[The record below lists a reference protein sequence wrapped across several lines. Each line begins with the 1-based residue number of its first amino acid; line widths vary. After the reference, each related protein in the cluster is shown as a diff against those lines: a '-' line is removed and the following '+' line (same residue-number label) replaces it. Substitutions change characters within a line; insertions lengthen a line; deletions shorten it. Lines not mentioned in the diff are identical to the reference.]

1 MTMTTA
7 VEGGASL
14 AWRLLAT
21 LEGGS
26 LLLAT
31 SALLAYTAR
40 RKVARKRHSHRR
52 PVKSVLITN
61 TTNELGQQLK
71 NELESRGCT
80 VSSVTDELMQNIS
93 SCSESRVDAL
103 VVVGAEPST
112 DCLNGMSEF
121 VSQDVYSN
129 LKVLETTSVLV
140 RPGGTIVWACAGA
153 AAGGGAAFSVA
164 GAAFD
169 AVIQAGLQH
178 VAKSSRCEAVWLAR
192 AAAGDAASA
201 ARRAAAALL
210 PAARPLSRNAV
221 YKIGEYLDRMWKIIT

>member
-1 MTMTTA
+1 MSTA

-26 LLLAT
+26 ILLAT

-40 RKVARKRHSHRR
+40 KKVVREKRGHRR
-52 PVKSVLITN
+52 PIKTVLITN
-61 TTNELGQQLK
+61 TSNPLGQQIRSQ
-71 NELESRGCT
+71 LEGRGCSVST
-80 VSSVTDELMQNIS
+80 VTEDLLEGVRSGT
-93 SCSESRVDAL
+93 CSRVDAL

-112 DCLNGMSEF
+112 DCLSGMSEF

-140 RPGGTIVWACAGA
+140 RPGGCIAWACAGA
-153 AAGGGAAFSVA
+153 EAGNNAFSVA

-169 AVIQAGLQH
+169 AVIQASLQH
-178 VAKSSRCEAVWLAR
+178 VAKSSHCEPIWVERSGGSTDTAMRVVTALVPNTDDRSAR
-192 AAAGDAASA
+192 FS
-201 ARRAAAALL
+201 L
-210 PAARPLSRNAV
+210 RNV
-221 YKIGEYLDRMWKIIT
+221 THKVGEYLSRWWKIVT